1 MAKTL
6 CSMKKF
12 IQRTG
17 LFLLFV
23 FFAMPVF
30 SQSSPSFTLSLWG
43 SEQPPVSNEI
53 TTPEI
58 FENGFFSNVSVPEL
72 IVYPA
77 KADKNTGM
85 AMLIAPGGG
94 YGALAIGYEGEDFAR
109 WFAENGIT
117 GVVLKYRMPNGHHSV
132 PLDDAQQ
139 AMRQIRQ
146 HAQAWNVNPQ
156 RIGVMGFSAG
166 GHLASTLLT
175 HFDSTSR
182 PNFGVLCYPVVTFDD
197 RWTHRGSVR
206 NLVGENPSDEMRLY
220 YSNEKQVSDQTPPTL
235 IFYSDDDKSVMPV
248 NGAMFY
254 EALKAHKIP
263 AALYIFPSGGHG
275 WGFRSEFK
283 YHDIMKQLMLDWLTV
298 LPAEQQ

>member
-1 MAKTL
+1 MNTL
-6 CSMKKF
+6 
-12 IQRTG
+12 IRRTG
-17 LFLLFV
+17 FILLFA
-23 FFAMPVF
+23 FFTMSAF
-30 SQSSPSFTLSLWG
+30 AQSSNSFRMNLWG

-53 TTPEI
+53 TTPE
-58 FENGFFSNVSVPEL
+58 FSENGFVSNVSVPEM

-77 KADKNTGM
+77 NADKNTGM
-85 AMLIAPGGG
+85 AILIAPGGA

-117 GVVLKYRMPNGHHSV
+117 GVVLKYRMPNGHHPV

-146 HAQAWNVNPQ
+146 HAQEWKVNPQ
-156 RIGVMGFSAG
+156 QVGVMGFSAG

-175 HFDSTSR
+175 HFDATSR
-182 PNFGVLCYPVVTFDD
+182 PDFGVLCYPVVSFDD
-197 RWTHRGSVR
+197 RWTHKGTLQ
-206 NLVGENPSDEMRLY
+206 NLVGKNPSDEMRTY
-220 YSNEKQVSDQTPPTL
+220 YSNEKQVTDQTPPTL

-254 EALKAHKIP
+254 EALKAHGIP

-275 WGFRSEFK
+275 WGFKSDFK
-283 YHDIMKQLMLDWLTV
+283 YHNIMKQLMLDWLTV
-298 LPAEQQ
+298 LPVKQ